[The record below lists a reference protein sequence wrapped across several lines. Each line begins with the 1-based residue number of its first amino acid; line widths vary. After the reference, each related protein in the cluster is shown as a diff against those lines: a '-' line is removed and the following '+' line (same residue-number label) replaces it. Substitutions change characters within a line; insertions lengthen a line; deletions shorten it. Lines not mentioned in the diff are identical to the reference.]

1 MDLQGGFSGMIESLR
16 YWTHFDDL
24 PQPLSEDS
32 PTTLAMGVF
41 DGVHRGH
48 QELLR
53 RVIAEAERTPRGRA
67 GVLTFEPNPAAFL
80 FPDSFPGALS
90 PLSERIEQFRR
101 FRFKDVVV
109 VEFSRNF
116 ADLPGKIFLER
127 FLEVFPRLE
136 SVVVGFNFHLGHNRD
151 VNSRELRTWLQGRGI
166 RVDIVPA
173 LKDNEDSISSSRI
186 RRAVAAGDL
195 DLASRLLGRPYC
207 IAVSGVGG
215 IRAGS
220 SAQLFPPPGRYHC
233 TLVGEDSSREGMM
246 EISENGNL
254 WWEQQID
261 QIHYVI
267 PRCDLKE

>member
-1 MDLQGGFSGMIESLR
+1 MDLQGGFPGMTTSLR
-16 YWTHFDDL
+16 YWTSFRDI
-24 PQPLSEDS
+24 PWPPSETG
-32 PTTLAMGVF
+32 PTSLALGVF

-53 RVIAEAERTPRGRA
+53 RVIAEAEQTPRGRA
-67 GVLTFEPNPAAFL
+67 GVLTFEPNPAGFL

-90 PLSERIEQFRR
+90 LLSERVEEFQR
-101 FRFKDVVV
+101 FGFSDVVV
-109 VEFSRNF
+109 VEFSREF
-116 ADLPGKIFLER
+116 ADLPGTVFLER
-127 FLEVFPRLE
+127 FLEIFPHLE

-151 VNSRELRTWLQGRGI
+151 VDSRALRTWLQGRGI

-173 LKDNEDSISSSRI
+173 LKDNDDSISSSRI

-195 DLASRLLGRPYC
+195 AVASRLLGRPYR

-215 IRAGS
+215 VRTGA
-220 SAQLFPPPGRYHC
+220 SAQLFPPPGRYRC

-254 WWEQQID
+254 WWEPQID

-267 PRCDLKE
+267 PTV